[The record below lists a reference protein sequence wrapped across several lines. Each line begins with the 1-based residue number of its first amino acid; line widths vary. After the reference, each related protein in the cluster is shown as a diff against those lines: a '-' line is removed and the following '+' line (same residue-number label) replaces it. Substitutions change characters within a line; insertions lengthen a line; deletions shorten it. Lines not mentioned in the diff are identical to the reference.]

1 MQLLYS
7 DHASRKVNGQAV
19 LQAIVAAN
27 APVSRAELARNLGL
41 SKQTL
46 SEIMGLLEQA
56 RWIQSVGRKQGAL
69 GRAAVSYELNPQ
81 VCYVAGVLFEG
92 EQYAIGLADMQGK
105 LRIKKEGRLSAK
117 AQTDAASLGDSI
129 ISLVQGLLHD
139 TGIEVSLLRHL
150 VIGAPGIVD
159 QVSLQV
165 HHSPNLPAL
174 QGLDLRKTLASAFD
188 CPVQVDND
196 LNLHA
201 YGEYRFGCSQKTHSS
216 VFLGLGSG
224 IGMGIMLGSQIWRGS
239 RGGAGEIAFMPVDRC
254 AQAPGA
260 RLHGA
265 LEYSL
270 LGATDSAEIN
280 GATATLR
287 ELDRVAR
294 DCAFAIACIA
304 PVLDPEIVILGGARG
319 DDPALHAALVPWL
332 DMFCA
337 EKINVRRSA
346 LGADAGLLGATA
358 LGVKACQDQLF
369 LQAPDSSVPGP

>member
-1 MQLLYS
+1 MQLLHS

-56 RWIQSVGRKQGAL
+56 HWIQSVGRKQGAL

-81 VCYVAGVLFEG
+81 VCFVAGVLFEG
-92 EQYAIGLADMQGK
+92 EQYAIGLADMLGK
-105 LRIKKEGRLSAK
+105 LRIKKEGRLSTKAK
-117 AQTDAASLGDSI
+117 NDATALGDSI
-129 ISLVQGLLHD
+129 IGLIQGLLQD
-139 TGIEVSLLRHL
+139 TGFSNDLLRYL
-150 VIGAPGIVD
+150 VIGAPGVVD

-165 HHSPNLPAL
+165 RHSPNLPAL
-174 QGLDLRKTLASAFD
+174 QGMDLRKTLASAFN

-224 IGMGIMLGSQIWRGS
+224 IGMGIMLGPQIWRGAK
-239 RGGAGEIAFMPVDRC
+239 GGAGEIAFLPVDRS
-254 AQAPGA
+254 AQGPSA
-260 RLHGA
+260 RLHGP

-270 LGATDSAEIN
+270 LNTADIAESGGSPN
-280 GATATLR
+280 TLH
-287 ELDRVAR
+287 ELNRIAR
-294 DCAFAIACIA
+294 DCAFAIACIV
-304 PVLDPEIVILGGARG
+304 PVLDPDIVILGGARG
-319 DDPALHAALVPWL
+319 DDPVLHAALPHWL

-337 EKINVRRSA
+337 DKINVRRSA
-346 LGADAGLLGATA
+346 LGADAGLLGAIA

-369 LQAPDSSVPGP
+369 LQAAGI